1 MASSGSYLRFPSIRG
16 DAVAFVAEDDIWL
29 GGTDAGRAWRLTA
42 DRAPVADTRLSPA
55 GDQVAYTSR
64 RDGAPEVH
72 VVDTGGGPPRR
83 LTHWG
88 SDFTRVLGWTDD
100 DRVIA
105 ASAVGEPFRSR
116 TWAYAVPLSAGPA
129 ERLAYGPVNAVA
141 AGPGGAV
148 VVGQHGNRRG
158 AASWKRYRG
167 GTAGQLWID
176 PSGHGTFERL
186 QADLDGQLEDPG
198 WVGERVVFGSD
209 HEGYGN
215 IYSCLAD
222 GSDLRRHTDHGDF
235 YARAAHSDGRR
246 VVYQCVGEL
255 WVIDELTAA
264 SQPRRLELELGGSG
278 TALSRHPLVAAAHVE
293 AFRPDTTARAS
304 AIEVRGSVHWVAHR
318 DGPARQLAGSP
329 GVRHRL
335 PRVLAGVSAP
345 GTDAP
350 AVRVVLVSD
359 ADGDDALEI
368 VTVDGTEQTR
378 RIAGGELGR
387 VLDLAASSD
396 GRLVAAASHDGRVLL
411 VDVESGR
418 VREVDASRDGDASGL
433 AFSPDSRWLAWS
445 HPGPEPLRQIRL
457 ADVGA
462 DVGADGDA
470 GGADLSAARGIT
482 MIEATPLRFTD
493 TEPVFTLDGKHLAF
507 LSVRTFDPVYDAFV
521 FDLSFLAGTR
531 PYLLP
536 LAQRTPSPFD
546 PSPQGRPMSVDDGGG
561 RGNGAEGGS
570 KGPDAGRDAAADP
583 PPVIVD
589 AEGIGARLVA
599 VPVPAGNYSSLR
611 AGHGGLLWLLDPLVG
626 VLGDGLP
633 RPGDKPR
640 SAVQRYDLA
649 ALRLSVLDDN
659 ADAIEVSGDGRWL
672 LVRDGE
678 ALRVVPADH
687 KVPDGEEGAAERV
700 EVDLDRIRVEIEPM
714 AEWRQM
720 YAEAGRLMRDHFWI
734 ADMGGVDWDAVLERY
749 RPVLARVGT
758 RDDLSEL
765 LWEVQG
771 ELGASHAYE
780 TPPERAVDK
789 SRRLG
794 LLGADLVPDS
804 DGAWRVA
811 RVVPGESSAPAAR
824 SPLSAPGVAVQSG
837 DAILAVGGRPVDPV
851 AGPGALLVGAAEI
864 PVELTIAPA
873 DSSERRHVVVVPL
886 ATEMPLRYQDWVT
899 GRRAAVHAA
908 SGGRAGYLHIPDMVA
923 NGWAQLHRDL
933 RVELKRECLV
943 VDVRDNNGGHVS
955 SLVLEKLARTV
966 QGWATV
972 RHMRQSPYPED
983 APLGPLVAVTNE
995 QAGSD
1000 GDIVTAMIRQLGL
1013 GPVLGTRTWGG
1024 VIGIDGRYSLVD
1036 GTQVTQPRYSF
1047 WFAGAGWG
1055 VENYGVDP
1063 DVEVQ
1068 FPPQAWAAGSDPQ
1081 LDAAVT
1087 LVLERVASAPAATP
1101 PDTSDRPDRS
1111 APPLPPRP

>member
-1 MASSGSYLRFPSIRG
+1 MAVTPPTSVGAYLRFPSLHG
-16 DAVAFVAEDDIWL
+16 DSVAFVAEDDVWL
-29 GGTDAGRAWRLTA
+29 GDTAGGRAWRLTA
-42 DRAPVADTRLSPA
+42 DRAPVAHTRLSPA

-72 VVDTGGGPPRR
+72 VVAVEGGPPRR

-88 SDFTRVLGWTDD
+88 TDFTRALGWTDD
-100 DRVIA
+100 GRILA

-116 TWAYAVPLSAGPA
+116 TWAYAVPLDGGPP
-129 ERLAYGPVNAVA
+129 ERLPYGPVNAVA
-141 AGPGGAV
+141 AEPGGAV
-148 VVGQHGNRRG
+148 VLGVHGNRRG
-158 AASWKRYRG
+158 AAAWKRYRG

-176 PSGHGTFERL
+176 PTGEGTFSRL
-186 QADLDGQLEDPG
+186 QAGLDGQLEDPA
-198 WVGERVVFGSD
+198 WVGERIAFLSD
-209 HEGYGN
+209 HEGHGN
-215 IYSCLAD
+215 VYSCLAD

-246 VVYQCVGEL
+246 VVYQSVGEL
-255 WVIDELTAA
+255 WLLDELSAT
-264 SQPRRLELELGGSG
+264 SQPQRLDLVLGGSG
-278 TALSRHPLVAAAHVE
+278 TALSRHSVPAADHMATVAAD
-293 AFRPDTTARAS
+293 RTGRAS
-304 AIEVRGSVHWVAHR
+304 AIEVRGSVHWVSHR
-318 DGPARQLAGSP
+318 DGPSRQLTGAA
-329 GVRHRL
+329 GVRYRL
-335 PRVLAGVSAP
+335 PRVLNGADALGV
-345 GTDAP
+345 
-350 AVRVVLVSD
+350 VMVSD

-368 VTVDGTEQTR
+368 AIVEGTDQPR

-387 VLDLAASSD
+387 VLDLAASPD

-411 VDVESGR
+411 VDVESGG
-418 VREVDASRDGDASGL
+418 VRELSASSDGDASGL
-433 AFSPDSRWLAWS
+433 NFSPDSRWLAWS

-457 ADVGA
+457 ANVS
-462 DVGADGDA
+462 DA
-470 GGADLSAARGIT
+470 TL
-482 MIEATPLRFTD
+482 IEATPMRFTD
-493 TEPVFTLDGKHLAF
+493 TEPVFTMDGKHLAF

-546 PSPQGRPMSVDDGGG
+546 PSPRGRPMSPDEGKPPSP
-561 RGNGAEGGS
+561 GGS
-570 KGPDAGRDAAADP
+570 DGSDGSDKEADAGP
-583 PPVIVD
+583 PRVTVD
-589 AEGIGARLVA
+589 ADGISERLVA

-611 AGHGGLLWLLDPLVG
+611 ASRGGLLWLLDPLVG
-626 VLGDGLP
+626 VLGDGLAK
-633 RPGDKPR
+633 PGDQPR
-640 SAVQRYDLA
+640 SAVQRYDLG
-649 ALRLSVLDDN
+649 ALLLSTLADKV
-659 ADAIEVSGDGRWL
+659 DAIEVSGDGRWL
-672 LVRDGE
+672 IVKDGP
-678 ALRVVPADH
+678 ALRVVPADR
-687 KVPDGEEGAAERV
+687 KVPEGEEGAADRV

-714 AEWRQM
+714 AEWQQM

-734 ADMGGVDWDAVLERY
+734 ADMGGVDWEAVLERY

-771 ELGASHAYE
+771 ELGSSHAYE
-780 TPPERAVDK
+780 LPPEREVEK

-794 LLGADLVPDS
+794 LLGADLAPDA
-804 DGAWRVA
+804 DGVWRVT

-824 SPLSAPGVAVQSG
+824 SPLSAPGVGVQAG
-837 DAILAVGGRPVDPV
+837 DGIVAVGGRAVDPV
-851 AGPGALLVGAAEI
+851 VGPGALLVGAAET
-864 PVELTIAPA
+864 PVELTVLPG
-873 DSSERRHVVVVPL
+873 DGSEQRHVVLVPL

-899 GRRAAVHAA
+899 GRRRAVHAA

-933 RVELKRECLV
+933 RVEMVRDCLV

-972 RHMRQSPYPED
+972 RHMRPTAYPED
-983 APLGPLVAVTNE
+983 APRGPLVAVTNE

-1013 GPVLGTRTWGG
+1013 GPVVGTRTWGG
-1024 VIGIDGRYSLVD
+1024 VIGIDMRYRLVD

-1047 WFAGAGWG
+1047 WFTDAGWG
-1055 VENYGVDP
+1055 VENYGVEP
-1063 DVEVQ
+1063 DIEVP
-1068 FPPQAWAAGSDPQ
+1068 FPPQSWAAGADPQ
-1081 LDAAVT
+1081 LEAAVAV
-1087 LVLERVASAPAATP
+1087 VLERLASRPAATP
-1101 PDTSDRPDRS
+1101 PAASDRPDRA